1 MTALELDKKFDD
13 NHDDI
18 LEYFDL
24 SSIKKPNHTSKKLDI
39 DMPVW
44 MINSL
49 KKEAKHIGI
58 TVQAVIKM
66 WLAQRL
72 ADKTTI

>member
-1 MTALELDKKFDD
+1 MTASQLDKKFDD
-13 NHDDI
+13 NHSDV
-18 LEYFDL
+18 LQYFDL

-49 KKEAKHIGI
+49 KKEAKQIGT
-58 TVQAVIKM
+58 TVQVVIKM

>member
-24 SSIKKPNHTSKKLDI
+24 SNIKKPNYTSTKLDI